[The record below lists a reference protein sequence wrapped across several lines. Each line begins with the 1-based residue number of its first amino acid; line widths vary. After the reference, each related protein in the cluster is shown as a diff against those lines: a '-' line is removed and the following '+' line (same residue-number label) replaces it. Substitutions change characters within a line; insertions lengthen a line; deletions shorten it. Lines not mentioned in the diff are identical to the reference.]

1 MKVQARA
8 GRIYVD
14 DAGKGDTPVLFVHSL
29 AGNTT
34 QWEKQL
40 EHVRKNG
47 CGIAI
52 DMRGHGRSD
61 APRDGDYS
69 FEASADDIQ
78 AVMDA
83 LGVDRAILV
92 GHSLGA
98 AVAARFAATRTERV
112 AGLFLVDPVGDQ
124 RLAPDEMQQF
134 LVALESAHYERF
146 IRDYWRQ
153 IIGPNEELQARL
165 LKDLDE
171 TPRATVVGM
180 LWALQRTNLTNC
192 ILGYNGPKIAVVTP
206 LNDFPFSLHNI
217 DPALQ
222 PPTVIEGTGHW
233 LQLEK
238 PDEFNAILDR
248 FIARVAQSNAAY

>member
-1 MKVQARA
+1 MRVQARA
-8 GRIYVD
+8 GRLYVD
-14 DAGKGDTPVLFVHSL
+14 DAGKGDTPLLFIHSL
-29 AGNTT
+29 AGNTHH
-34 QWEKQL
+34 WEKQL

-47 CGIAI
+47 CGIAF

-61 APRDGDYS
+61 PPRDGDYT
-69 FEASADDIQ
+69 FEAGADDIQ

-83 LGVDRAILV
+83 LGVDQAILV
-92 GHSLGA
+92 AHSMGA
-98 AVAARFAATRTERV
+98 GVAARFAATRPERV
-112 AGLFLVDPVGDQ
+112 AGLLLADPVGDQ

-153 IIGPNEELQARL
+153 IIGPNEALQERL
-165 LKDLDE
+165 LLDLE
-171 TPRATVVGM
+171 QTPRSAVVGM

-192 ILGYNGPKIAVVTP
+192 ILAYRGPKRAVVTP

-222 PPTVIEGTGHW
+222 PPVVIEGTGHW
-233 LQLEK
+233 LQIEK
-238 PDEFNAILDR
+238 PDEFNAIMDR
-248 FIARVAQSNAAY
+248 FVAEVMEQRKHY